1 MSALFK
7 PVRFGMALAAF
18 LLVPVASRSIEA
30 ADERRAPEVSPAVW
44 DRFRGPNGS
53 GVSDAKG
60 IPVAWTDGDYKWTVD
75 LPGKGISSP
84 VVWNDKIFLA
94 SADEAKLERYLLCL
108 STADGKELWRRGVS
122 YPKEKKH
129 LHNSYAT
136 STPAVDAERVYHV
149 WQQKASSQLV
159 AFDHS
164 GKPLWT
170 CELGPY
176 GSGHGGGISPVVVDG
191 IVALNYVQEAESRLI
206 GVDAATGRERWSIPR
221 KKGKAN
227 YSSPCVI
234 GAADGRKTLVFTSYA
249 HGMTCVDPASG
260 AILWERDTFDS
271 DDGEQKRSIGSP
283 LVSGGVVFGNCAFVG
298 GKKIMAALRPTGA
311 KGDDAVEEVFR
322 LERNVNHMPTA
333 LVYDG
338 RLYMW
343 TDGGILVCAKA
354 DTGKILYQ
362 ERLGGN
368 FSGSPVCIDGKLYC
382 MSEDGELVVTAT
394 GDKFEELGR
403 VKLPEG
409 SSSTPAVAGGVVYL
423 RTFSKLLAL
432 GPK

>member
-1 MSALFK
+1 
-7 PVRFGMALAAF
+7 
-18 LLVPVASRSIEA
+18 VP
-30 ADERRAPEVSPAVW
+30 
-44 DRFRGPNGS
+44 
-53 GVSDAKG
+53 
-60 IPVAWTDGDYKWTVD
+60 
-75 LPGKGISSP
+75 
-84 VVWNDKIFLA
+84 
-94 SADEAKLERYLLCL
+94 
-108 STADGKELWRRGVS
+108 

-136 STPAVDAERVYHV
+136 STPAVDANRVYHV

-159 AFDHS
+159 AYDHA

-191 IVALNYVQEAESRLI
+191 IVALNYVSEVDSRLI

-227 YSSPCVI
+227 YSSPCAI
-234 GAADGRKTLVFTSYA
+234 TGADGRKSFVFTSYA
-249 HGMTCVDPASG
+249 HGITCVDPASG
-260 AILWERDTFDS
+260 TILWERDTFDA
-271 DDGEQKRSIGSP
+271 DDGEAKRSIGSP
-283 LVSGGVVFGNCAFVG
+283 FTAEGVVYGNCAFVN
-298 GKKIMAALRPTGA
+298 GKKIMAAVRPKDAAGSSG
-311 KGDDAVEEVFR
+311 KKSDDAVEEVFR

-362 ERLGGN
+362 HRLGGN
-368 FSGSPVCIDGKLYC
+368 FSGSPVCVDGKLYC
-382 MSEDGELVVTAT
+382 MSEDGEVIVTAT
-394 GDKFEELGR
+394 GDEFEELGR

-409 SSSTPAVAGGVVYL
+409 SSSTPAVAGGVMYL
-423 RTFSKLLAL
+423 RTFSKLMAL